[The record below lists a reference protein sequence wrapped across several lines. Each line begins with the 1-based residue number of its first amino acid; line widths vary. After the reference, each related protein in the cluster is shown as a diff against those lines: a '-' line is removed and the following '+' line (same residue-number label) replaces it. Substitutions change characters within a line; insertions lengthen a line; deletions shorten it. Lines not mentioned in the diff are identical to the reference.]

1 MAVLDD
7 VGAYLQTQG
16 VGTLGTDLFLSA
28 LPDTPDAA
36 CVLYEY
42 GGAPPQHTMGGTA
55 AKWEEPRIQAV
66 ARAATYSAARTKIGA
81 IFTALH
87 AVNNTTLSGT
97 LYLSIE
103 AVQSPFF
110 LERDQSDRVKM
121 VCNFHVRKVLS

>member
-7 VGAYLQTQG
+7 VGALLQTQG
-16 VGTLGTDLFLSA
+16 VGTLGTDLFLST
-28 LPDTPDAA
+28 LPDVPDA
-36 CVLYEY
+36 CVALYEY
-42 GGAPPQHTMGGTA
+42 GGGPPQHTLGGTS

-66 ARAATYSAARTKIGA
+66 ARATTYSAARTKIGA

-103 AVQSPFF
+103 ALQSPFF
-110 LERDQSDRVKM
+110 LEKDQSSRVKM
-121 VCNFHVRKVLS
+121 VCNFHIRKVLS

>member
-1 MAVLDD
+1 
-7 VGAYLQTQG
+7 
-16 VGTLGTDLFLSA
+16 
-28 LPDTPDAA
+28 
-36 CVLYEY
+36 
-42 GGAPPQHTMGGTA
+42 MGGTA